1 MGRRQQQPGKK
12 ICFTRKRNHRRHSA
26 PAAMQLNVPLNEILY
41 GKSYQSKK
49 MRKAKEMEQ
58 MAEKLQGHVKVGAV
72 ASTERGANT
81 LIVL

>member
-1 MGRRQQQPGKK
+1 
-12 ICFTRKRNHRRHSA
+12 
-26 PAAMQLNVPLNEILY
+26 MQLNVPLNEILY